1 LEFQVLRLGGD
12 TGTGKYLVAITQARS
27 EMQGDTIQQTVIITY
42 HHILVNDTE
51 RTDYIIVA
59 QDSFRINNS

>member
-1 LEFQVLRLGGD
+1 LEFQVLRLGAD
-12 TGTGKYLVAITQARS
+12 AGTGEYLVAITQACP
-27 EMQGDTIQQTVIITY
+27 EMQGDTIQQAVVITY